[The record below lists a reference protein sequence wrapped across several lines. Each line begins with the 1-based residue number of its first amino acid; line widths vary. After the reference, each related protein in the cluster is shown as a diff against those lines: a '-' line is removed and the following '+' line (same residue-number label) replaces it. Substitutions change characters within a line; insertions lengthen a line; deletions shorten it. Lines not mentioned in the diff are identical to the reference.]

1 MNSEIDMTPLIK
13 WIASIDVF
21 IKFRQNSLQD
31 VPENVCT
38 PQMEMTYNLENNWNH
53 FLCLAQKDVWMK
65 KSLKDCL
72 FSAQRILRRVI
83 M

>member
-21 IKFRQNSLQD
+21 IKFRQNYLQD

-38 PQMEMTYNLENNWNH
+38 PQMEMTYDLENNWNH
-53 FLCLAQKDVWMK
+53 FLCLAPKIICMDEEI
-65 KSLKDCL
+65 
-72 FSAQRILRRVI
+72 A
-83 M
+83 